1 MLVNTQLRRYTD
13 RMEKD
18 LNNISS
24 LLSKISSD
32 IGSYLNRRLEKQ
44 GFSGIAC
51 SHGFILYL
59 LAKNGKMT
67 MSEIKCNIHKDK
79 STATALIKKLEQ
91 IGCVQKSRAQDD
103 ARVVFISLTPKGRAY
118 TDAMEQISCALIDT
132 CYKGFSAEEKDCLY
146 DFLCRMEQNFEH
158 I

>member
-1 MLVNTQLRRYTD
+1 MRRYTK

-32 IGSYLNRRLEKQ
+32 IGSYLNRRLEER
-44 GFSGIAC
+44 GFSGIVS

-67 MSEIKCNIHKDK
+67 MSEIKRSIHKDK

-91 IGCVQKSRAQDD
+91 IGCVQKSRAQGD
-103 ARVVFISLTPKGRAY
+103 ARVVFISLTPKGCAY
-118 TDAMEQISCALIDT
+118 TDATEQISRSLIDT
-132 CYKGFSAEEKDCLY
+132 CYKGFSAEEKKRLY